1 MALNGAYSQENLAE
15 ADVAKGSMFGLTL
28 FLVYINDLPDW
39 CYM

>member
-39 CYM
+39 CYV